1 MISSQLIPR
10 RAAVHLT
17 VPWRHGMGNWVSPGD
32 FLTAKISNY
41 FGKVG
46 WNRLGF
52 MVEIQGEVDPFP
64 NYDLVY
70 KPI

>member
-1 MISSQLIPR
+1 
-10 RAAVHLT
+10 

-41 FGKVG
+41 FGKIG